1 MAGIQTLFDSLSG
14 VNRPQLNLGIAQS
27 QQLNSLRSAQT
38 DEAMNNAQLSV
49 LKAQGERKQ
58 QDAQDQMER
67 NMIDYLGPGHEAE
80 ARAYVGQIIAM
91 GVKNPN
97 DVVQAFQ
104 GLQTLHAKQ
113 TIQDHNASPEAQQEA
128 ANSIAGKIAPAATAL
143 PPEYQVAPGAR
154 PLVTG
159 ESPLGA
165 AQVQNLNATA
175 VLHDA
180 QATNPAAFGHAD
192 QSAGAAGGPSQLDI
206 DTMADKYNIT
216 GALPALGMGA
226 SPLRMKILTSAAA
239 AARGERPLV
248 GQTGAPPGGPS
259 AAGGQAANSASF
271 NSSKSAM
278 AALQKQSALVDAY
291 EKTAGMNLDLA
302 NSFVNGPGKT
312 LDETGSPLLNR
323 ALLHFQQHI
332 TGDPATQQFVNA
344 LTTSRDEYA
353 RVISAATGAQGI
365 TDAGRTEANNLFPD
379 SISPQQLGPAILTA
393 KQEMENRSQGQHAQL
408 EVLKQHI
415 ANIGAT
421 NVSSGGGPSG
431 SVSSGATAPVSAQP
445 PANTVAPPA
454 SGPGSNN
461 PQDRNL
467 PPTPVATAAQ
477 DNAPAVMPGAPPL
490 GSPNG
495 GGPQPGSPISAADYF
510 ARIGH

>member
-14 VNRPQLNLGIAQS
+14 VNRPQMNMQVAQS

-38 DEAMNNAQLSV
+38 DEAMPNAQLQV
-49 LKAQGERKQ
+49 LKAPGERKQ
-58 QDAQDQMER
+58 QDAQDQMEK

-80 ARAYVGQIIAM
+80 ARAYTGQIIAM

-104 GLQTLHAKQ
+104 GLQTLHSKQ
-113 TIQDHNASPEAQQEA
+113 VIADHNAD
-128 ANSIAGKIAPAATAL
+128 PAARFAAGESIKGELMPGGVTL
-143 PPEYQVAPGAR
+143 PNNYQTLPGA
-154 PLVTG
+154 PPVVPQQTA
-159 ESPLGA
+159 EGA
-165 AQVQNLNATA
+165 AQTHAQTA
-175 VLHDA
+175 LGDLHNA
-180 QATNPAAFGHAD
+180 QAANPAAFGHAD
-192 QSAGAAGGPSQLDI
+192 QSAGAAGEPSQLDI
-206 DTMADKYNIT
+206 DTMADKYNVT

-226 SPLRMKILTSAAA
+226 SALRMKILTSAAA

-248 GQTGAPPGGPS
+248 GQTGGPPGGPS

-365 TDAGRTEANNLFPD
+365 TDAGRTEAQNLFPD

-421 NVSSGGGPSG
+421 NVSSGGGPS
-431 SVSSGATAPVSAQP
+431 
-445 PANTVAPPA
+445 
-454 SGPGSNN
+454 
-461 PQDRNL
+461 
-467 PPTPVATAAQ
+467 
-477 DNAPAVMPGAPPL
+477 
-490 GSPNG
+490 
-495 GGPQPGSPISAADYF
+495 
-510 ARIGH
+510 

>member
-1 MAGIQTLFDSLSG
+1 MAGLQTLFDSLSG
-14 VNRPQLNLGIAQS
+14 VNRPQMNMQVQQS

-38 DEAMNNAQLSV
+38 DEAMQNAQLQV

-58 QDAQDQMER
+58 QDAQDQMEN

-80 ARAYVGQIIAM
+80 ARAYTGQIIAM

-113 TIQDHNASPEAQQEA
+113 TIQDHNSSPEAKYEA
-128 ANSIAGKIAPAATAL
+128 ANSIAGKIMPSATAL
-143 PPEYQVAPGAR
+143 PNEYQVTPGA
-154 PLVTG
+154 PPPVVGQT
-159 ESPLGA
+159 PLGA
-165 AQVQNLNATA
+165 ATVGNLNATA
-175 VLHDA
+175 GLHNA
-180 QATNPAAFGHAD
+180 QAANPAAFGHAD

-206 DTMADKYNIT
+206 DTMADKYNVT

-239 AARGERPLV
+239 AARGERPMV

-259 AAGGQAANSASF
+259 AAGGQAVNSASF
-271 NSSKSAM
+271 TSSKTAM
-278 AALQKQSALVDAY
+278 AALQKQSSMVDAY

-302 NSFVNGPGKT
+302 NSYVNGPGKT
-312 LDETGSPLLNR
+312 LDETGSPLLNK
-323 ALLHFQQHI
+323 ALLHWQQHI

-365 TDAGRTEANNLFPD
+365 TDAGRTEAQNLFPD
-379 SISPQQLGPAILTA
+379 SISPQQLGPAIMTA

-415 ANIGAT
+415 ANIGAA

-454 SGPGSNN
+454 
-461 PQDRNL
+461 
-467 PPTPVATAAQ
+467 AT
-477 DNAPAVMPGAPPL
+477 PGAPPL

-495 GGPQPGSPISAADYF
+495 GGPQPGSPVSAADYF